1 MMDLL
6 IKDLDKEMTE
16 AETEEKESQKDYETA
31 MGDAAK
37 KRAADLKSVAGKEK
51 AKADLEE
58 GKTKDAA
65 SAKVESK
72 ELQATKM
79 YEMQLHQE
87 CDWLVQNFELRKQ
100 ARADEAAS
108 LKDAKAVLA
117 GADFAPVQG
126 KATRP
131 ALARRLRG
139 Q

>member
-51 AKADLEE
+51 AKADFEE

-65 SAKVESK
+65 SAEIEGK

-87 CDWLVQNFELRKQ
+87 CDWWGQNDDLRKQ
-100 ARADEAAS
+100 ARAEEASS
-108 LKDAKAVLA
+108 LADAK
-117 GADFAPVQG
+117 
-126 KATRP
+126 
-131 ALARRLRG
+131 
-139 Q
+139 